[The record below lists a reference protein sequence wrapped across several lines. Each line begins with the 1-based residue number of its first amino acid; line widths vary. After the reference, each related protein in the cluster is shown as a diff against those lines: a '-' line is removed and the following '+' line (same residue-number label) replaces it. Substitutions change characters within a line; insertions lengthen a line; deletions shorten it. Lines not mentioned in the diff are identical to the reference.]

1 MEVILK
7 PRQKLW
13 FYDHDRKQ
21 VVPIV
26 VDEVYP
32 EDDRIYGTI
41 MYKHCTVS
49 RVRIR
54 QTDIGKLLFYTKKE
68 ALQSAGR

>member
-1 MEVILK
+1 MEVVLK

-13 FYDHDRKQ
+13 FYNYYNKQ
-21 VVPIV
+21 AVPIV
-26 VDEVYP
+26 IDEVYP

-41 MYKHCTVS
+41 MYKHCTVF
-49 RVRIR
+49 RVQIR
-54 QTDIGKLLFYTKKE
+54 QADIGKLFFYTKKE